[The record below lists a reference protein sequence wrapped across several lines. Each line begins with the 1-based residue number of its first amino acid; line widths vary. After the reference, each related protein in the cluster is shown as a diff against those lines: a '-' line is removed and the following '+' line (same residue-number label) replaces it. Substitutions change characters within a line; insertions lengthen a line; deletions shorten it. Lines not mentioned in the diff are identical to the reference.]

1 MSRVRAAIRGRGI
14 VSYFARARAT
24 KWRDGHGP
32 GVMLSQGDLERELE
46 ALHQAGFGW
55 ALGCCRWDGEEA
67 ADVLQAVYLKV
78 LEGKARFDGRSTPK
92 TWLFATIRRTAAE
105 ARRRRWVRALAL
117 GRWAG
122 RRPSAAPA
130 PDPETLASERES
142 LCALRAALDALPA
155 RQREVLHLV
164 FYEDL
169 TIDEASAVLG
179 ISVGSARTHY
189 ARGKE
194 RLRRTLRPR
203 VLP

>member
-1 MSRVRAAIRGRGI
+1 M
-14 VSYFARARAT
+14 T
-24 KWRDGHGP
+24 E
-32 GVMLSQGDLERELE
+32 LELERELE
-46 ALHQAGFGW
+46 TLHQASFGW
-55 ALGCCRWDGEEA
+55 ALGCCRWDREEA

-78 LEGKARFDGRSTPK
+78 LEGKARFDGRSTLK

-122 RRPSAAPA
+122 RRPSAAA
-130 PDPETLASERES
+130 AADPETLASEAES
-142 LCALRAALDALPA
+142 LRALRAALESLPW

-164 FYEDL
+164 FHEDL

-179 ISVGSARTHY
+179 ISEGSARTHY

-194 RLRRTLRPR
+194 RLRQRLGARDRP
-203 VLP
+203 

>member
-1 MSRVRAAIRGRGI
+1 MSH
-14 VSYFARARAT
+14 ARLPRAT
-24 KWRDGHGP
+24 KERDRDGP
-32 GVMLSQGDLERELE
+32 GAPVTQVDLERELQT
-46 ALHQAGFGW
+46 LHQAGFGW
-55 ALGCCRWDGEEA
+55 ALGCCRWDREEA

-78 LEGKARFDGRSTPK
+78 LEGKARFDGRSTLK

-105 ARRRRWVRALAL
+105 RRRRRWVRALAL

-122 RRPSAAPA
+122 RRPSAAPSA
-130 PDPETLASERES
+130 DPETLASEGES
-142 LCALRAALDALPA
+142 LHALRAALESLPS

-164 FYEDL
+164 FYEDF

-179 ISVGSARTHY
+179 ISAGSARTHY

-194 RLRRTLRPR
+194 RLRRMLRAR